1 MFWQR
6 KKEACLGD
14 VYSPPILQPK
24 KPKSKKQKTI
34 TFISCANVKHEC
46 VLFDVVELDKYKS
59 IENKFVYIVSVI
71 KVGDKKVTPYLKY
84 INKSYC
90 TDATIDLSKIEEKYL
105 DYDWMKNNE
114 EAQRIKRIGTERALQ
129 EKDGGEILP

>member
-14 VYSPPILQPK
+14 VYSPPIPPPK
-24 KPKSKKQKTI
+24 KPKSKKQKSV
-34 TFISCANVKHEC
+34 TFISLSNIKHEAV
-46 VLFDVVELDKYKS
+46 VLDVVEYEKYKS

-90 TDATIDLSKIEEKYL
+90 IEATIDLSKIEEKYL